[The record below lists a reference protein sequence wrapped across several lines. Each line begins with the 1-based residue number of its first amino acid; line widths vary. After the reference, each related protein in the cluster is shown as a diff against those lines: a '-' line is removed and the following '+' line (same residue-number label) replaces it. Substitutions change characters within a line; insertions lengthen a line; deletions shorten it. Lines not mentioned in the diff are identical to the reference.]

1 MRIGR
6 TLPPAAAPLCLAD
19 LWHAVA
25 GALCPARTLTALQQ
39 EIGRH
44 FGVRHVSLVSSGTA
58 ALTLALKALKS
69 ASRRTGVVIPAYTCF
84 SVPAAVSQAGLR
96 PVLCDI
102 DPRTFDYDYALLEAR
117 LDADTLCVLAH
128 NLFGI
133 PSDFERIQALCAPRG
148 IFVVEDAAQAMGTRD
163 KGRAVGTRGDVGIFS
178 LGRGKNITCGSG
190 GIIVTNSDAMASA
203 LARQCRQLK
212 KPGAIELLK
221 EFVRLA
227 VMAVFI
233 RPGLYWLPAA
243 LPFLRLGQTVYPRQI
258 RLRRLSGMQA
268 GVLRGW
274 RRHLARSNRARSDTA
289 AFFLRTLSL
298 PLGHEGSHPYLRLP
312 VYVANRR
319 ERDRIHALA
328 QERGLGVSV
337 AYPTAIS
344 EIPEVRPSV
353 QGQRFPCAQRVAER
367 LLTIPTHQWLSEKD
381 KIAIADCVAA
391 RVTAVPARSMGQAA
405 S

>member
-6 TLPPAAAPLCLAD
+6 TLPPAAAPLCLRD

-25 GALCPARTLTALQQ
+25 GAVGPARSLSALQR

-44 FGVRHVSLVSSGTA
+44 FGVRHVFLVSSGTA
-58 ALTLALKALKS
+58 ALTLALKALKTE
-69 ASRRTGVVIPAYTCF
+69 SRRTGVVIPAYTCF

-102 DPRTFDYDYALLEAR
+102 DPGTFDFDYALLESR
-117 LDADTLCVLAH
+117 LDATTLCVLAH

-133 PSDFERIQALCAPRG
+133 PSDLERIRALCARRG
-148 IFVVEDAAQAMGTRD
+148 IFVVEDAAQAMGTQD

-190 GIIVTNSDAMASA
+190 GIIVTNSDAMAA
-203 LARQCRQLK
+203 VLERQCRQLK
-212 KPGAIELLK
+212 KPGGIELLK
-221 EFVRLA
+221 EFLRLA
-227 VMAVFI
+227 VMAIFI
-233 RPGLYWLPAA
+233 RPRLYWLPAA
-243 LPFLRLGQTVYPRQI
+243 LPFLRLGQTVYPRHI

-268 GVLRGW
+268 GALRGW
-274 RRHLARSNRARSDTA
+274 RQHLARSNRARSDTA
-289 AFFLRTLSL
+289 AFFVRRLAL
-298 PLGHEGSHPYLRLP
+298 PPGYEGSHPYLRLP
-312 VYVANRR
+312 VYVASRR

-328 QERGLGVSV
+328 QERGLGVGV

-344 EIPEVRPSV
+344 EIPEIRPSV
-353 QGQRFPCAQRVAER
+353 HGQQFPCAQSVAER
-367 LLTIPTHQWLSEKD
+367 LLTIPTHQWLSERD

-391 RVTAVPARSMGQAA
+391 TLRAPAPPAPARVS
-405 S
+405 

>member
-1 MRIGR
+1 
-6 TLPPAAAPLCLAD
+6 
-19 LWHAVA
+19 
-25 GALCPARTLTALQQ
+25 
-39 EIGRH
+39 
-44 FGVRHVSLVSSGTA
+44 
-58 ALTLALKALKS
+58 
-69 ASRRTGVVIPAYTCF
+69 
-84 SVPAAVSQAGLR
+84 
-96 PVLCDI
+96 
-102 DPRTFDYDYALLEAR
+102 
-117 LDADTLCVLAH
+117 
-128 NLFGI
+128 
-133 PSDFERIQALCAPRG
+133 
-148 IFVVEDAAQAMGTRD
+148 
-163 KGRAVGTRGDVGIFS
+163 
-178 LGRGKNITCGSG
+178 
-190 GIIVTNSDAMASA
+190 
-203 LARQCRQLK
+203 
-212 KPGAIELLK
+212 
-221 EFVRLA
+221 